1 MQTIEELF
9 KQICLEEAKHLNE
22 FWTASTKRLSEL
34 ESEIADEKIKETN
47 RQLRYNELCKKIED
61 ILVNDGYAGTA
72 EEVIEYFS
80 RRNLNFYVNNCYFE
94 VQSKLY
100 ALYLLLP
107 TKSTNLEMVQSEYED
122 IKFKMNKFKHVSEDV
137 LYNTIL
143 KAFQQLIPERS
154 LDFDWII
161 CELFYPTEA
170 KEHQIEFPH
179 AIEVQEQFVDYQ
191 LVDWYIRNIDN
202 YLCTPIQGLRT
213 RERERLFK

>member
-1 MQTIEELF
+1 MNNIEELF
-9 KQICLEEAKHLNE
+9 KQICLEEANHLNE
-22 FWTASTKRLSEL
+22 FWTTSTKRLSEL
-34 ESEIADEKIKETN
+34 ESEIADEKRKEKN
-47 RQLRYNELCKKIED
+47 RQLRYNELCAKID
-61 ILVNDGYAGTA
+61 DVLMNDGYNGTA
-72 EEVIEYFS
+72 GEVIEYFS
-80 RRNLNFYVNNCYFE
+80 RRNLNCYVNNCYFE

-107 TKSTNLEMVQSEYED
+107 TKSANLERVQSEYED
-122 IKFKMNKFKHVSEDV
+122 IKFKMNKFKHISPDI

-143 KAFQQLIPERS
+143 KAFQEIIPERS

-161 CELFYPTEA
+161 CELFYPTE
-170 KEHQIEFPH
+170 HQIEFPH
-179 AIEVQEQFVDYQ
+179 SIEVQEQFVDYQ